1 MPVRLLTSSVLK
13 WPSRSDVL
21 EALERWAQGVM
32 HADRNVLAIGHFGS
46 YARSMHGVGSDLDIV
61 IIIKEARSP
70 FVRRGAEWDTSSLPV
85 AADVI
90 AYTENE
96 WNALDPTNRFHS
108 MLNNETRWIK
118 RQPFAIG

>member
-32 HADRNVLAIGHFGS
+32 HADRNVLAIGYFGS
-46 YARSMHGVGSDLDIV
+46 YARSVHGVGSDLDIV

-70 FVRRGAEWDTSSLPV
+70 FVRRAAEWDTSSLPV
-85 AADVI
+85 ATDVI
-90 AYTENE
+90 AYTEDE
-96 WNALDPTNRFHS
+96 WKALDPTNRFHS
-108 MLNNETRWIK
+108 MLKNETRWIK
-118 RQPFAIG
+118 SQPPA